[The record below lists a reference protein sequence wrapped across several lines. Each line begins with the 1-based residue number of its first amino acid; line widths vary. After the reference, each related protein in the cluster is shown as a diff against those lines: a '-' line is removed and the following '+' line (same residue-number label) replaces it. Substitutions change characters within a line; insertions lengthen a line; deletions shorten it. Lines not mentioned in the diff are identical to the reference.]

1 MSVWS
6 SIQSVLNARKFQK
19 LKRGT
24 LVTLPTG
31 EKYQFKIKTVQRWN
45 RSKGF
50 RFFEHSFISSI
61 EGGGAIETGYGE
73 AGQKLLAIEKSIAEA
88 FERLIFRL
96 LRGTSYGSITTNGW
110 AAHISRSNAKQSAIE
125 ELFERDSVLA
135 HWFCKKPFHE
145 IDSDTLPSWCK
156 KWMDEELSRSV
167 YPRLRVLVTHL
178 GELPAAVTIMTRPDG
193 KGVLSHATHADL
205 GTALKKALVEITSI
219 AQSTKKSHFFDS
231 SKNLFEDPNCDGFQ
245 AKPIDHAMVYAYH
258 SPFPEWMYGKMASW
272 NQIQTDW
279 IKSYQSFD
287 PKKLKVNF
295 TILTQSPLIVGRAT
309 SPMIQDVYF
318 GRTEVA
324 DQKGKIN
331 HERLKRLNF
340 CGAINLAPHIVP

>member
-110 AAHISRSNAKQSAIE
+110 AAHISRSNAK
-125 ELFERDSVLA
+125 
-135 HWFCKKPFHE
+135 
-145 IDSDTLPSWCK
+145 
-156 KWMDEELSRSV
+156 
-167 YPRLRVLVTHL
+167 
-178 GELPAAVTIMTRPDG
+178 
-193 KGVLSHATHADL
+193 
-205 GTALKKALVEITSI
+205 
-219 AQSTKKSHFFDS
+219 
-231 SKNLFEDPNCDGFQ
+231 
-245 AKPIDHAMVYAYH
+245 
-258 SPFPEWMYGKMASW
+258 
-272 NQIQTDW
+272 
-279 IKSYQSFD
+279 
-287 PKKLKVNF
+287 
-295 TILTQSPLIVGRAT
+295 
-309 SPMIQDVYF
+309 
-318 GRTEVA
+318 
-324 DQKGKIN
+324 
-331 HERLKRLNF
+331 
-340 CGAINLAPHIVP
+340 